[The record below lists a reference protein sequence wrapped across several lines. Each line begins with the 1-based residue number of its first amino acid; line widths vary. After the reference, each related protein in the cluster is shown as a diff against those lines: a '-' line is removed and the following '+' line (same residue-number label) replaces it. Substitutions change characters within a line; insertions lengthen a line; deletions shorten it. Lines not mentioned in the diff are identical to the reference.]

1 METWEERKA
10 EDGRLFYLNT
20 KSNETSWIRPEDNKD
35 PKTNPTEWEES
46 ITQSGKI
53 YYINQRTSETSWEI
67 PAEVQEWKNKVSALN
82 LQEKLIQENS
92 DAEECEEG
100 QIPDEF
106 LDKDGNPTR
115 KEEIKQAYVQMFQ
128 EAGVT
133 STWKWED
140 FHRIMRD
147 DPRFNMMKNIAPKKQ
162 IFQEYA
168 QMLKRKDREDAKK
181 KKQVARENFMKM
193 LDSSGIL
200 RAESKYYKTAHFF
213 QGDPRWRIL
222 EEKEREE
229 LFQDFLDEL
238 ERRDREKQRQLRK
251 QQMQSLRK
259 LLDDR
264 EDIDHTMKW
273 GIIQRLLAEHPLF
286 KAIDKLDQLTV
297 FSEYVLDTEK
307 QVSEAKRLEERTKA
321 RKRRE
326 AFRELLEDLVKT
338 GEINAASHW
347 RPIVQ
352 KIKDDPRYLNL
363 VGQPGSSPQELY
375 SDIIEREKEKIKD
388 HKEAL
393 SDSLLNFQITPTT
406 TYEDIL
412 EHSREALDSIPDNL
426 RVIVFRV
433 LYDEAMIDLKDKERK
448 TQKELNKYDDYLKSN
463 ANIASNSTYTEFE
476 NEIKEKFVNL
486 SDTQLRDIFNKFVEK
501 LKDEEASEI
510 EPGEIKN
517 KKRDRKEKD
526 HKKHKHDEKHKHK
539 HRSSRSP
546 SHKKHKHKHK
556 YQD

>member
-1 METWEERKA
+1 M
-10 EDGRLFYLNT
+10 L
-20 KSNETSWIRPEDNKD
+20 
-35 PKTNPTEWEES
+35 
-46 ITQSGKI
+46 
-53 YYINQRTSETSWEI
+53 
-67 PAEVQEWKNKVSALN
+67 
-82 LQEKLIQENS
+82 
-92 DAEECEEG
+92 
-100 QIPDEF
+100 
-106 LDKDGNPTR
+106 
-115 KEEIKQAYVQMFQ
+115 
-128 EAGVT
+128 
-133 STWKWED
+133 
-140 FHRIMRD
+140 
-147 DPRFNMMKNIAPKKQ
+147 KNIAPKKQ

-352 KIKDDPRYLNL
+352 KIKDEPQYLNL

-388 HKEAL
+388 YKEAL

-412 EHSREALDSIPDNL
+412 EHSREALESIPDNL

-448 TQKELNKYDDYLKSN
+448 TKKELSKYDDYLKSN